1 MSWKKLDDMD
11 LDGKTVLVRVDINVP
26 LDDQGNVTDAT
37 RIERIV
43 PTVKDILDK
52 GGKPVL
58 MAHFGRPKGKVVPEM
73 SLKPLVPALA
83 AAFDAPVK
91 FADNCIGGPAKIAVS
106 KLEPGEVLLLENTR
120 FHPEETDNEASF
132 AAALAALGEVYVNDA
147 FSASHRAHASTEGVA
162 RIMTNC
168 AGRLMEAELKAL
180 EAALSNP
187 VRPVVAVVGGA
198 KVSTKLELLGNL
210 VEKVDNLVI
219 GGGMANTF
227 LAAQGIDVGK
237 SLCEHDMADTAR
249 EITQIFTEVVIA
261 PGASDEAKEIFAAK
275 KNLRLLTTA
284 GLPDPLI
291 GSQTIRQVAGG
302 YLFQN
307 KDNGHIGLDDLKVVT
322 KKAPTDEQLKDL
334 LFAWKVAKHVKSNAI
349 VYVKDGATVG
359 VGAGQM
365 SRLDS
370 STIAATKAGRMAAE
384 LGLSE
389 SPAIGSAVASDAFF
403 PFPDGLLEAAAAG
416 ATCVIQPGGSMR
428 DDEVIKAADEAG
440 LAMVFTGMR
449 HFRH

>member
-249 EITQIFTEVVIA
+249 EIME
-261 PGASDEAKEIFAAK
+261 K
-275 KNLRLLTTA
+275 
-284 GLPDPLI
+284 
-291 GSQTIRQVAGG
+291 
-302 YLFQN
+302 
-307 KDNGHIGLDDLKVVT
+307 
-322 KKAPTDEQLKDL
+322 
-334 LFAWKVAKHVKSNAI
+334 
-349 VYVKDGATVG
+349 
-359 VGAGQM
+359 
-365 SRLDS
+365 
-370 STIAATKAGRMAAE
+370 
-384 LGLSE
+384 
-389 SPAIGSAVASDAFF
+389 
-403 PFPDGLLEAAAAG
+403 
-416 ATCVIQPGGSMR
+416 
-428 DDEVIKAADEAG
+428 ADEAG
-440 LAMVFTGMR
+440 CKIILPTDVVVAREFKAGAENETVAADACPSDAMILDAGHDTVDTIVKAFENASTLIWNGPLGAFEIPPFDTATNAAAARAAELTEKGLLVSVAGGGDTVAALNGAGAAERFTYISTAGGAFLEWMEGKVLPGVAALGG
-449 HFRH
+449 